1 MAWLIVCCVRQG
13 YKVVGVDV
21 QEPNQAD
28 DKLSLESFLFVTAD
42 VSDPAQAKHAI
53 TEAAQWCGNQIHVL
67 INNAGSNFSQFPK
80 WLIV

>member
-1 MAWLIVCCVRQG
+1 
-13 YKVVGVDV
+13 
-21 QEPNQAD
+21 
-28 DKLSLESFLFVTAD
+28 LFVTAD

-80 WLIV
+80 